1 MSHIEDFLVNATTP
15 QAPHR
20 RGDITSAWDCYTAG
34 GRSAK
39 LYRTGDRTSRRRFSY
54 FAADLPAATDEGQ
67 YTEVLE
73 ELVDS
78 QWQVFRVSPLW
89 NVAWDQE
96 KERRDQDL
104 ETSGRTAST
113 NILRMLDMNVERQY
127 DERGLKRYA
136 RVITGYVATHAVSG
150 QDNPYTVEM
159 ETLKG
164 LKGTRTDADAIKISV
179 YTSMMGEV
187 KKIFL
192 GILCGIEAAELQL
205 KSNDVVNLPVFLTQG
220 NKDTKERVIFG
231 LEKCFDCVISPL
243 YLPDEELRWMSA
255 MWAGE
260 SEDSSQKEAEPEEED
275 AENSE
280 RLINKSKKGG
290 KKTSAKKQ
298 PEELKLTF
306 VVPRK
311 DEETE
316 KAKIRHFTCAFPT
329 DQIHQVWR
337 HVHSGNDT
345 EFSDNEMEKFHD
357 ILRNVVYDNTK
368 IDTDSLELYQITLPF
383 LKAVRSGI
391 IRIDKSN
398 HVKVVL
404 RYLTELCQGNM
415 FQSDPTLAASVQDN
429 CTMEWA

>member
-1 MSHIEDFLVNATTP
+1 
-15 QAPHR
+15 
-20 RGDITSAWDCYTAG
+20 
-34 GRSAK
+34 
-39 LYRTGDRTSRRRFSY
+39 
-54 FAADLPAATDEGQ
+54 
-67 YTEVLE
+67 
-73 ELVDS
+73 VDS

-96 KERRDQDL
+96 KERRVQDL

-113 NILRMLDMNVERQY
+113 NILRMLDLSVERQY

-260 SEDSSQKEAEPEEED
+260 AEPEAEED

-280 RLINKSKKGG
+280 RTTNKSKKGG
-290 KKTSAKKQ
+290 KKTTVKKQ

-329 DQIHQVWR
+329 DQIHQVWK

-368 IDTDSLELYQITLPF
+368 IDTGSLELYQITLPF

>member
-1 MSHIEDFLVNATTP
+1 MIENPLKTCV
-15 QAPHR
+15 
-20 RGDITSAWDCYTAG
+20 S
-34 GRSAK
+34 
-39 LYRTGDRTSRRRFSY
+39 
-54 FAADLPAATDEGQ
+54 DL
-67 YTEVLE
+67 
-73 ELVDS
+73 
-78 QWQVFRVSPLW
+78 
-89 NVAWDQE
+89 
-96 KERRDQDL
+96 
-104 ETSGRTAST
+104 
-113 NILRMLDMNVERQY
+113 NVERQY

-260 SEDSSQKEAEPEEED
+260 AEPEAKED

-280 RLINKSKKGG
+280 RTTNKSKKSG
-290 KKTSAKKQ
+290 KKTTVKKQ

-329 DQIHQVWR
+329 DQIHQV
-337 HVHSGNDT
+337 
-345 EFSDNEMEKFHD
+345 F
-357 ILRNVVYDNTK
+357 Y
-368 IDTDSLELYQITLPF
+368 
-383 LKAVRSGI
+383 
-391 IRIDKSN
+391 
-398 HVKVVL
+398 
-404 RYLTELCQGNM
+404 
-415 FQSDPTLAASVQDN
+415 
-429 CTMEWA
+429 